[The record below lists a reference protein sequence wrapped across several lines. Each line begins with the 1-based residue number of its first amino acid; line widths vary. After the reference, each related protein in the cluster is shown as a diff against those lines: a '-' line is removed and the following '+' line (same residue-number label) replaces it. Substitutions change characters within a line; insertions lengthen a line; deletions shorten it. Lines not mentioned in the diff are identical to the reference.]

1 MRNNDIEEAIDL
13 LFRLPRIMHTS
24 LQREIFKPPLKSLG
38 EDLAPHHMAVM
49 KLLEE
54 EGTLHISEIGDTLAV
69 AKAQMT
75 HAIDKLTALGM
86 IERLP
91 DTEDR
96 RKTGVRLTEQGRNAV
111 MKIDRALKKHMKER
125 LSWLQDEELARV
137 MEALKYL
144 VATFERL
151 K

>member
-1 MRNNDIEEAIDL
+1 MRSKNIEEAIDL
-13 LFRLPRIMHTS
+13 LFRLPRIMHAS

-38 EDLAPHHMAVM
+38 EGLAPHHMAIM

-54 EGTLHISEIGDTLAV
+54 EGTLHISEISDTLAV

-75 HAIDKLTALGM
+75 HAIDKLTLLGM

-91 DTEDR
+91 DVEDR
-96 RKTGVRLTEQGRNAV
+96 RKTGVRLMEQGRKTI
-111 MKIDRALKKHMKER
+111 MKIDRALKKHMTER
-125 LSWLQDEELARV
+125 LSWLQDEELIRV
-137 MEALKYL
+137 LEALKYL
-144 VATFERL
+144 VATFDKL